1 MAKTESIG
9 PTNVR
14 VTVVLKIQYRRL
26 RKQQRIMMKILEN
39 RFILLGS
46 LDAIKIK
53 ARRERP
59 RIAWLLREKNADAA
73 TI

>member
-26 RKQQRIMMKILEN
+26 RKQQRTIMKILAN
-39 RFILLGS
+39 LLSRLGS
-46 LDAIKIK
+46 LDAAKITV
-53 ARRERP
+53 RRDTP
-59 RIAWLLREKNADAA
+59 RMTW
-73 TI
+73 